1 MSSLNPY
8 KRLNE
13 AIQNEA
19 FEPMFTWGLR
29 MAVAGAIPV
38 IWGIATHHI
47 EAGVWIALTS
57 ECICW
62 VELKGT
68 FGQRIRVLLAGTF
81 LAFFFAIL
89 GSITGTNIWLSTG
102 CMLAVA
108 FLSSLFKNLG
118 DRGSGLSICVY
129 LMFIICNAY
138 PTATFEAL
146 KMRSLLILAG
156 ASWTVAISLLLSY
169 FMPARQPYRRSIAL
183 IWKAIAELVGVV
195 SKGWDGKS
203 QRSTIRD
210 IYLQEKELRIA
221 IDASLTFHT
230 ATAHQVNKKDKHEYQ
245 LAQLRK
251 ATALIGT
258 HIIAISGELES
269 VNTKTIDNSLQL
281 KISALF
287 SALQQACERMSVYVL
302 TLKPEEELLLTSRLS
317 RLNKLILLL
326 KEYRVD
332 ENPELTI
339 VVKRV
344 VQLSERAMKLF
355 ESCMARIKEM
365 GDDLPVFRSYSLYKT
380 LYTLHPKYWVQNI
393 VLLFN
398 FNTFTTR
405 YALRAATAAT
415 VALFIYKWFHINHG
429 YWLPFSVMI
438 ILQPYFGATFKKAVQ
453 RIAGTVAGG
462 LVGGLLLRVH
472 TGMHLQEIMLCL
484 SFIFMVYYLRK
495 NYGISAFIITLNLV
509 LLFNIEA
516 PVTPG
521 LIVTRALATIGG
533 AGLAIVAGFLLLPHW
548 DRKWLPVHLADAIR
562 ANYGYF
568 LFTFFSPDPNT
579 NWTRC
584 KRNAESKNSN
594 AFDSFSRYMQEP
606 GGGKKSYS
614 TYFQLIT
621 HNVRLTREINNIH
634 LEEEIKPESTN
645 TITTTEQQ
653 EVINKCLHHFN
664 RNIQFI
670 GTIDPDIEINVTK
683 ADENYRSPLRLTEHE
698 LLYLDKMIIELEEMY
713 QDLQKLV
720 SVEPKG

>member
-1 MSSLNPY
+1 
-8 KRLNE
+8 
-13 AIQNEA
+13 
-19 FEPMFTWGLR
+19 MFAWGLR
-29 MAVAGAIPV
+29 MAIAGAIPV

-47 EAGVWIALTS
+47 EAGVWIALTA

-68 FGQRIRVLLAGTF
+68 FGQRIRVLLAGAF

-89 GSITGTNIWLSTG
+89 GSITGANIWLSTG

-138 PTATFEAL
+138 PTTTFEAL
-146 KMRSLLILAG
+146 KMRSMLIVAG
-156 ASWTVAISLLLSY
+156 ASWTVAVSLLISF

-183 IWKAIAELVGVV
+183 IWKAIAELVAVV
-195 SKGWDGKS
+195 SKGWDGKT

-210 IYLQEKELRIA
+210 IYLQEKELRVA
-221 IDASLTFHT
+221 IDTSLAFHT
-230 ATAHQVNKKDKHEYQ
+230 AMVHQVNKKDKHEYQ
-245 LAQLRK
+245 LAQIRK

-258 HIIAISGELES
+258 HIIAISGELEA
-269 VNTKTIDNSLQL
+269 VNTKTIDSSLQL

-287 SALQQACERMSVYVL
+287 SALQQASDRMAIYVL

-317 RLNKLILLL
+317 RLNKLLVLL
-326 KEYRVD
+326 KEYRIND
-332 ENPELTI
+332 NPELTVTI
-339 VVKRV
+339 KRV
-344 VQLSERAMKLF
+344 IRLTERAMKLF
-355 ESCMARIKEM
+355 ESCMARLTEM

-380 LYTLHPKYWVQNI
+380 IYTLHPKHWIQNI

-438 ILQPYFGATFKKAVQ
+438 VLQPYFGATFKKAVQ

-472 TGMHLQEIMLCL
+472 TGMHIQEIMLCL

-521 LIVTRALATIGG
+521 LIVTRALATVGG

-548 DRKWLPVHLADAIR
+548 DRKWLPVHLAEAIR
-562 ANYGYF
+562 TNYEYF
-568 LFTFFSPDPNT
+568 LFTFFSPEPNV
-579 NWTRC
+579 NWTRL

-621 HNVRLTREINNIH
+621 HNVRLTRELNNIH
-634 LEEEIKPESTN
+634 LEEENRPENARGVATE
-645 TITTTEQQ
+645 EQQ
-653 EVINKCLHHFN
+653 AAINKCLQHFN
-664 RNIQFI
+664 RNIAFI
-670 GTIDPDIEINVTK
+670 RTIDPELEIDVVQ
-683 ADENYRSPLRLTEHE
+683 ADEHSVSSFRLTKHE
-698 LLYLDKMIIELEEMY
+698 LLYLDKMVIELEEMY
-713 QDLQKLV
+713 QDLQKLGTREETV
-720 SVEPKG
+720 PKLPEGA